1 MINRLKGWTFQ
12 TLQEGSARGLVAADS
27 RRWMRHEFQRMNAGA
42 PLSEFGPTSPG
53 LVFPIGGVGA
63 PKPDL
68 GQTRAGEPVIFTK
81 AEVMLIGIIMHGQ
94 AETKKRS
101 TQIRKSQAEPS

>member
-1 MINRLKGWTFQ
+1 
-12 TLQEGSARGLVAADS
+12 
-27 RRWMRHEFQRMNAGA
+27 MRHELQRMNAGA
-42 PLSEFGPTSPG
+42 PLSEVGPTSPG
-53 LVFPIGGVGA
+53 LVFSIGGVGA

-81 AEVMLIGIIMHGQ
+81 AEVVLIGIIMHGQ